1 MQRTSPVIVQESQ
14 SPSAYSWLTSCGEHF
29 GHLWCSQC
37 TLTFNCLAK
46 SRGIFNCTPRLAY
59 ELWPDETN
67 KLIKRF
73 RSQRRAKVFACYHS
87 LGIASDSP
95 AVCRCRLPLLITEI
109 CMPFWAFTFGRQRTR
124 FTCPRP
130 VLYVNLLFININYG
144 GQCVC
149 VVIVDAM
156 RCVISRCP
164 RAVGVVIKS
173 LPDWPPLCWRQL
185 SN

>member
-1 MQRTSPVIVQESQ
+1 MLSQ
-14 SPSAYSWLTSCGEHF
+14 PWHRLG
-29 GHLWCSQC
+29 
-37 TLTFNCLAK
+37 LA
-46 SRGIFNCTPRLAY
+46 
-59 ELWPDETN
+59 
-67 KLIKRF
+67 
-73 RSQRRAKVFACYHS
+73 
-87 LGIASDSP
+87 
-95 AVCRCRLPLLITEI
+95 CRLPLLITEI

-156 RCVISRCP
+156 RCVIARCP

-173 LPDWPPLCWRQL
+173 RTDRTDRHSADVSSPINWPFVSLPGQ
-185 SN
+185 

>member
-1 MQRTSPVIVQESQ
+1 MLSQ
-14 SPSAYSWLTSCGEHF
+14 PWHRLG
-29 GHLWCSQC
+29 
-37 TLTFNCLAK
+37 LA
-46 SRGIFNCTPRLAY
+46 
-59 ELWPDETN
+59 
-67 KLIKRF
+67 
-73 RSQRRAKVFACYHS
+73 
-87 LGIASDSP
+87 
-95 AVCRCRLPLLITEI
+95 CRLPLLITEI

-156 RCVISRCP
+156 RCVIARCP

-173 LPDWPPLCWRQL
+173 RTDRTDRLTATLLTSALQL
-185 SN
+185 TGNLFRCQDNESVDSTR